1 MRSGLPAG
9 DGIVA
14 LFCDAVSFRYSVSP
28 GIVERDFGSFVS
40 QDVLPF
46 LPTMQGVRFKG
57 DSEAGVFGHQG
68 DGSHKVKC
76 GKKGAFLKLQIIC
89 VSGGS
94 HQ

>member
-9 DGIVA
+9 DGIAA
-14 LFCDAVSFRYSVSP
+14 LFCDAISFRYSVSP
-28 GIVERDFGSFVS
+28 GIVERDFRTVESENVFPLPLTFDTVS
-40 QDVLPF
+40 
-46 LPTMQGVRFKG
+46 KS

-68 DGSHKVKC
+68 DGSHKVGC
-76 GKKGAFLKLQIIC
+76 GKKGAFLKLQLIC

>member
-14 LFCDAVSFRYSVSP
+14 LFCGAVSFRYSVSP
-28 GIVERDFGSFVS
+28 GIVGRDFRTVESENVFP
-40 QDVLPF
+40 L
-46 LPTMQGVRFKG
+46 LPTMGLADLKS
-57 DSEAGVFGHQG
+57 DSKAGVFGHQG
-68 DGSHKVKC
+68 DGFHKVKC